1 MPGPSTS
8 RAHQQE
14 VTIPPKV
21 VGRPQKRSLNQN
33 QGTKRKRNLYET
45 ASESEI
51 DSDNDELLFATP
63 QKLKPL
69 LPSPKLK
76 PRKFKFKP
84 IRINPA
90 VMESQDNSM
99 YEPQETAAV
108 NEPQE
113 IAAMDEPQEIAA
125 MNEPQEPENRKIAV
139 NEPSKVT
146 VTNESANENNSLFAN
161 SGLSSAAQAMLI
173 VLNKEQILSKQRM
186 DLMNQIAA
194 AELIKKP

>member
-84 IRINPA
+84 IRISPA

-99 YEPQETAAV
+99 DEPQETAMD
-108 NEPQE
+108 EPQE
-113 IAAMDEPQEIAA
+113 TAAMDEPQEITA
-125 MNEPQEPENRKIAV
+125 MNETQEPGNRKIAV